1 MMSPKEKMIFI
12 VGEAIVKTLHNHAGK
27 QVNLDSSTTRHVIA
41 SDILD
46 EILRVIDNPEFK
58 NAQQERERSQAK
70 ADFKKQRVDA

>member
-1 MMSPKEKMIFI
+1 MMSPKEKMILI
-12 VGEAIVKTLHNHAGK
+12 VGEAIVKTLHKHAYK

-46 EILRVIDNPEFK
+46 EILTVIDNPEFK

-70 ADFKKQRVDA
+70 AEIKK

>member
-1 MMSPKEKMIFI
+1 MMSPKDKMILI
-12 VGEAIVKTLHNHAGK
+12 VGEAIVKGLHKHADG
-27 QVNLDSSTTRHVIA
+27 QNNLASSTTRHVIA

-70 ADFKKQRVDA
+70 AEIKK